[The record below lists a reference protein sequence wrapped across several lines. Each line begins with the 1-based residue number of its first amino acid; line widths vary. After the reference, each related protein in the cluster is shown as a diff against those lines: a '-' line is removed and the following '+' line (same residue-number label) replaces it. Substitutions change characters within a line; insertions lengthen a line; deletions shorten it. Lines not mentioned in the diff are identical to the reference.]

1 MKKIIAL
8 FTLAFVLFVSCSKDD
23 DLSVDPDVIN
33 PNTNKQ
39 TTGSSSNDLLSDKKF
54 TSMVIELV
62 YVTGFE
68 PSAAAVNNL
77 VSFLQARTYKPNGIT
92 VQKRAIASPGKATFT
107 VDEIAAIESANRT
120 KYNTSNQI
128 AVWVF
133 FADGKSATDTSTT
146 VVLGT
151 AYWNTSLVIYQKTV
165 QGLSDSPLE
174 PNRSLL
180 ETTAI
185 NHELGHILGLT
196 NLGAALQSAHEDTA
210 HPKHCN
216 VSSCLMYWAAETG
229 HGISNMVSGGTA
241 VQLDAQCLADLRAN
255 GGK

>member
-1 MKKIIAL
+1 LKKIL
-8 FTLAFVLFVSCSKDD
+8 TLLSIGLVLFVSCSKEDD
-23 DLSVDPDVIN
+23 ISVDPYVVN
-33 PNTNKQ
+33 PITNKQ
-39 TTGSSSNDLLSDKKF
+39 ITGSSSNDLLSDKKF

-68 PSAAAVNNL
+68 PSAAAVNNML
-77 VSFLQARTYKPNGIT
+77 SFLQARTFKPNGIT
-92 VQKRAIASPGKATFT
+92 IQKRAIPSPGKTTFT
-107 VDEIAAIESANRT
+107 TEEIAAIETANRT
-120 KYNTSNQI
+120 KFNTSNQI

-133 FADGKSATDTSTT
+133 FVDGKSVADTSTS
-146 VVLGT
+146 VVMGT
-151 AYWNTSLVIYQKTV
+151 AYWNTSVVIYQKTV

-180 ETTAI
+180 ETTVI
-185 NHELGHILGLT
+185 NHEIGHILGLT

-210 HPKHCN
+210 HTKHCN

-229 HGISNMVSGGTA
+229 HGVSNMVSGGTA

>member
-8 FTLAFVLFVSCSKDD
+8 LTIGFVLFVSCSKEDD
-23 DLSVDPDVIN
+23 FSENPVVVN

-39 TTGSSSNDLLSDKKF
+39 AIGSSSNDLLSDKKF

-68 PSAAAVNNL
+68 PSATAVNNM
-77 VSFLQARTYKPNGIT
+77 VSFLQTRTYKPNGIT
-92 VQKRAIASPGKATFT
+92 IQKRAIPSPGKATFT
-107 VDEIAAIESANRT
+107 VEEIAAIENTNRT
-120 KYNTSNQI
+120 KYNTSSQI

-133 FADGKSATDTSTT
+133 FVDGKSATDTSTS
-146 VVLGT
+146 VVLGS

-185 NHELGHILGLT
+185 NHEVGHIFGLT
-196 NLGAALQSAHEDTA
+196 NLGTALQSAHEDTA

-229 HGISNMVSGGTA
+229 HGVSNMVSGGTA